1 MKKNKNIYLLVFLM
15 SCFFLGGFTSC
26 KDDDVNG
33 SLPRLFRPIN
43 FNADLNKTVVTLSW
57 AAVDSAKSYTLKVST
72 DSLNFASPVIDTTI
86 TKLSVVKELAGQTK
100 FYAKV
105 CANANDTTKKSK
117 FNTLSFKTPAEN
129 IFLGYGTSI
138 NTGNLY
144 SAYMTDI
151 NTLDIKWTPGSNV
164 SHLILTSSD
173 GSLKDSVAISSA
185 EATAGEKIV
194 SSLSN
199 SNWTVK
205 VYNKKILRGTTTG
218 LVEGDIVLKAGDDLP
233 TAITNATAGQVIV
246 LAPGAVFPMGTA
258 TYRLSKNIKIRGL
271 SITNRPIVCA
281 STGSSTS
288 ASPLGF
294 VDASAIDF
302 VRFENI
308 DFPGYCNNNAAGT
321 KVGYL
326 INNNTATSVKS
337 LSFTNCNIH
346 NFGNTPMR
354 VQGGKNKVDTL
365 TFNGCI
371 ITEFGFASG
380 YALVNIS
387 KSTDYINNIVIT
399 NSTIYNFSYPVI
411 SVVQTATTVMNS
423 VTVSNCTFNQTTQ
436 NTTSVRVLFNFDYV
450 SLTNGIVIKNCV
462 FGSSGSATS
471 GLKITNATQTV
482 APVLTGSYYTS
493 DYIDETLLT
502 GVSYSMKG
510 NMTLYSGASTN
521 LWNAPT
527 TGDFTLKDSAF
538 KGKGVAGDLRWY

>member
-1 MKKNKNIYLLVFLM
+1 M

-144 SAYMTDI
+144 SAYMTDV
-151 NTLDIKWTPGSNV
+151 NTLDIKWTPGANV

-173 GSLKDSVAISSA
+173 GSLKDSVVISSA
-185 EATAGEKIV
+185 EATAGEKII
-194 SSLSN
+194 SSLAN

-205 VYNKKILRGTTTG
+205 VYNKKILRGTATG

-258 TYRLSKNIKIRGL
+258 TYRLSKNTKIRGL

>member
-1 MKKNKNIYLLVFLM
+1 M

-72 DSLNFASPVIDTTI
+72 DSLNFTSPVIDTTI

-105 CANANDTTKKSK
+105 CANANDSTKKSK

-144 SAYMTDI
+144 SAYMTDV
-151 NTLDIKWTPGSNV
+151 NTLDIKWTPGANA

-173 GSLKDSVAISSA
+173 GSLKDSVVISSA
-185 EATAGEKIV
+185 EATAGEKII

-258 TYRLSKNIKIRGL
+258 TYRLSKNTKIRGL

-462 FGSSGSATS
+462 FGSSGSSTS